1 MAKIKKK
8 GNGTNKSTVFD
19 IYLNIEV
26 TRERFTI
33 HKVTGD
39 TQIKDLKTHV
49 ELVAGIPY
57 TLQRLHYLDKT
68 DMVDMSDLKH
78 NDIVSGATIDL
89 KLWKMWENVV
99 SVIVRGRLPEIL
111 ALGLTL
117 DKSWEKLDKAFYKH
131 KVETAKEKL
140 QVALLLAAHRNNT
153 ELLKALLDLGAD
165 INYKT
170 SMGRTALHMAASQG
184 NSECIDMMLERGA
197 CIEVFDAEGKTPV
210 DTANSWGKKDSE
222 RHLFLYQWQTR
233 AAKVNPKKDLP
244 LMMHQ
249 RFDSTLPTWL
259 KGGYG
264 QIYHAST
271 LPAGE
276 FSGTKLSSPPR
287 KPTRGKSS
295 YTENGR
301 QNKANSVQG
310 HTLFG
315 TPEDDTD
322 HDHQEGQDAFHESK
336 KIVRENSIFSTDTT
350 ITRLPQHGNQTS
362 LYGNDGS
369 RYCKGGYYI
378 NSMIRAA
385 NSPARKSVYSAASSG
400 NMSVK
405 TRRKR

>member
-1 MAKIKKK
+1 MAKVKKK
-8 GNGTNKSTVFD
+8 GNVTNKSPAFD
-19 IYLNIEV
+19 IYLNIDV

-39 TQIKDLKTHV
+39 TQIKDLKSHV

-68 DMVDMSDLKH
+68 DMVDASDLKH

-99 SVIVRGRLPEIL
+99 SVIVRGSLRDIL

-184 NSECIDMMLERGA
+184 NSECIDMMLKRGA
-197 CIEVFDAEGKTPV
+197 SIEVFDAEGKTPV

-233 AAKVNPKKDLP
+233 AAKVNLKKDQP

-259 KGGYG
+259 KGEYG
-264 QIYHAST
+264 QIYHANT

-276 FSGTKLSSPPR
+276 FSGTKLNSPLR
-287 KPTRGKSS
+287 KPAREKSA
-295 YTENGR
+295 YTESGR
-301 QNKANSVQG
+301 QKKASSVQG

-315 TPEDDTD
+315 TPEDDAD
-322 HDHQEGQDAFHESK
+322 HDHQEGQDGKF
-336 KIVRENSIFSTDTT
+336 T
-350 ITRLPQHGNQTS
+350 
-362 LYGNDGS
+362 
-369 RYCKGGYYI
+369 
-378 NSMIRAA
+378 
-385 NSPARKSVYSAASSG
+385 
-400 NMSVK
+400 
-405 TRRKR
+405 